1 MKHQPYRNVTA
12 QSINVQTL
20 LYMIDQL
27 KEGND
32 SAMRVVPVVVFMAFS
47 IEAYLNSLG
56 SRRISYWDEL
66 ERLPWRS
73 KVSILHE
80 SAGNKPRW
88 GESHLQFATSI
99 FSLRDKLAHGKP
111 ERIEGPIFD
120 DYDTAFKFSVD
131 NRLRP
136 AWFTNLNRSWAIAS
150 MEKFTALMSY
160 LAEMQGFDKSDHLL
174 LATGGMIKHEE

>member
-20 LYMIDQL
+20 MHMIDQL
-27 KEGND
+27 KTGSD
-32 SAMRVVPVVVFMAFS
+32 SATRIVPIVVFMAFS
-47 IEAYLNSLG
+47 IEAYLNTLG
-56 SRRISYWDEL
+56 SRKISYWDEL

-73 KVSILHE
+73 KVKILHGV
-80 SAGNKPRW
+80 ARATPNW

-99 FSLRDKLAHGKP
+99 FGLRDNLAHGKP
-111 ERIEGPIFD
+111 ERIVGPIFD
-120 DYDTAFKFSVD
+120 DYDSAFRFSME

-136 AWFTNLNRSWAIAS
+136 AWFTSLNRTWATAS
-150 MEKFTALMSY
+150 MAKFTDLMSY

-174 LATGGMIKHEE
+174 LATGGMIKHE

>member
-1 MKHQPYRNVTA
+1 
-12 QSINVQTL
+12 
-20 LYMIDQL
+20 MIEQL
-27 KEGND
+27 KEGSD
-32 SAMRVVPVVVFMAFS
+32 SATRVVPVVVFMAFS

-73 KVSILHE
+73 KVNILHE

-120 DYDTAFKFSVD
+120 DYDTAFKFSVE

-150 MEKFTALMSY
+150 MERFTALMSY
-160 LAEMQGFDKSDHLL
+160 LAVMQGFDKSDHLL
-174 LATGGMIKHEE
+174 LASGGMMKHEE

>member
-20 LYMIDQL
+20 LHMIEQL

-32 SAMRVVPVVVFMAFS
+32 SATRVVPVVVFMAFS

-73 KVSILHE
+73 KINILHE
-80 SAGNKPRW
+80 SAGNKPSW
-88 GESHLQFATSI
+88 GESHLQFAASI

-120 DYDTAFKFSVD
+120 DYDTAFKFAVE
-131 NRLRP
+131 NPLRP
-136 AWFTNLNRSWAIAS
+136 AWFTKLNRSWALAS
-150 MEKFTALMSY
+150 MDKFTALMFY
-160 LAEMQGFDKSDHLL
+160 LAEMHGLDKSDHLL
-174 LATGGMIKHEE
+174 LASGGMIQHAE